1 MSRAQQ
7 VYEELIAAFRSGK
20 YRPGDRIRAEDVAQS
35 LNVSRTPVREALSRL
50 QERRLL
56 EMTASGLAVAQFDRQ
71 GVLELYAL
79 REILEGA
86 AARFAAQHASP
97 SDIYA
102 MRRISESFAEAQES
116 DVSRLVHLNRA
127 LHNAIYE
134 ATHNRF
140 MIDALVSLNDALM
153 LLPSTTFAAPGRR
166 ATAAPEHDA
175 ILDAIE
181 ARDPESAEEC
191 ARAHIRRARDT
202 RLEMMFEY

>member
-7 VYEELIAAFRSGK
+7 VYDELIAAFRSGK
-20 YRPGDRIRAEDVAQS
+20 FRPGDRIRAEDVAQS
-35 LNVSRTPVREALSRL
+35 LDVSRTPVREALSRL

-56 EMTASGLAVAQFDRQ
+56 EMTPSGLAVAQLDRQ

-86 AARFAAQHASP
+86 AARFAAQHASA

-102 MRRISESFAEAQES
+102 MRRISASFAEAQAT
-116 DVSRLVHLNRA
+116 DAPRLAQLNRA
-127 LHNAIYE
+127 FHNGLYE

-140 MIDALVSLNDALM
+140 LIDALMGLNDALM
-153 LLPSTTFAAPGRR
+153 LLPSTTFAASGRR
-166 ATAAPEHDA
+166 DTAAPEHEA

-181 ARDPESAEEC
+181 ARDPDTAEEC
-191 ARAHIRRARDT
+191 ARTHIRHARDT
-202 RLEMMFEY
+202 RLAMMFEY